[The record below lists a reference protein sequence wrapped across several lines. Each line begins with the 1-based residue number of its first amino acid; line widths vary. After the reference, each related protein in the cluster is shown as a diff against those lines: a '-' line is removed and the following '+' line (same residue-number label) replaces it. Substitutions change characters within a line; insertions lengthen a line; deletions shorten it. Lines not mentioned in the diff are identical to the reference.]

1 MGSIGDR
8 KWNSATR
15 KAVMGVPRKNPCSQT
30 LLLPGKFTKI
40 KTTKATLHED
50 TDLIMDFYVYTYS
63 EINPFLFC
71 IYMQ

>member
-1 MGSIGDR
+1 
-8 KWNSATR
+8 
-15 KAVMGVPRKNPCSQT
+15 MGVPRKNPCSQT